1 MGIRL
6 LNYRNE
12 YGIICIKFGG
22 NWEDRMKIGAYQFAV
37 SGSVERNYSVV
48 RQAILLAAEKE
59 IQLIVFPECALTG
72 YPPRNIVSSSA
83 VAWNTLNDVYDQLQS
98 IVDRCG
104 VHVIIG
110 SIIEDKE
117 QYYNCALHFAPG
129 KDKQAYYKRAL
140 WGWDAE
146 NFNER
151 KSKGIFDVFG
161 WKIGV
166 RICYEIRFPEF
177 FRELYNENTDLNVIL
192 FYDVSDENDEER
204 YGLIDSHIR
213 TRAVEN
219 VTHTLTVNAIAPYQ
233 TAPTILYDRSGRV
246 LCENTRNEEGLLVYE
261 LTKEALDYGEQ
272 GRKRIS
278 DRLMKGQA

>member
-1 MGIRL
+1 
-6 LNYRNE
+6 
-12 YGIICIKFGG
+12 
-22 NWEDRMKIGAYQFAV
+22 MKIGAYQFAV
-37 SGSVERNYSVV
+37 SGSMERNASIVM
-48 RQAILLAAEKE
+48 QAILRAAEME

-72 YPPRNIVSSSA
+72 YPPRDIIRSSA
-83 VAWNTLNDVYDQLQS
+83 VAWSTLNCVYDQLQS
-98 IVDRCG
+98 IVDGCG

-110 SIIEDKE
+110 SIIEDTG
-117 QYYNCALHFAPG
+117 QYYNCALYFAPG
-129 KDKQAYYKRAL
+129 MDKQVYYKRAL

-146 NFNER
+146 NFSER
-151 KSKGIFDVFG
+151 KSMGIFDVLG

-219 VTHTLTVNAIAPYQ
+219 VTHTLAVNAIAPYQ
-233 TAPTILYDRSGRV
+233 TAPTILYDRSGRI
-246 LCENTRNEEGLLVYE
+246 LCENEKNEEGLLVYE

-272 GRKRIS
+272 GRKRVS
-278 DRLMKGQA
+278 DILLKGRA